1 VIADGAVWGRTL
13 ALRALL
19 GPAIVLAEP
28 SHGCGSL
35 PNLGDS
41 WEIAAPAQEGFNP
54 EGICTLGSRLAA
66 LKGADPH
73 GVVVVRHGTPV
84 YEAYFPGD
92 DQRWPE
98 HHWNEPFPEMAHDA
112 RTKHDLQSITTS
124 VTALLVGIAIDLGRL
139 KTLDAPMS
147 RFFLPIPTFAQ
158 RRSCASPCG
167 IC

>member
-1 VIADGAVWGRTL
+1 MAAAVYPTSAMAG
-13 ALRALL
+13 
-19 GPAIVLAEP
+19 
-28 SHGCGSL
+28 
-35 PNLGDS
+35 
-41 WEIAAPAQEGFNP
+41 EIAAPAQEGFNP

-73 GVVVVRHGTPV
+73 GVVVVRHGTLV

-98 HHWNEPFPEMAHDA
+98 HHWNEPLPEMAHDA
-112 RTKHDLQSITTS
+112 RTKHDLQSITKS
-124 VTALLVGIAIDLGRL
+124 VTALLVGIAIDLGKL

-147 RFFLPIPTFAQ
+147 RFFLPIQTFAQ